1 MKNNIDLIVLQSESC
16 DRESANSA
24 AILVHKLISVLESIE
39 KLPVYIYDPPG
50 SGYGLQ
56 VS

>member
-1 MKNNIDLIVLQSESC
+1 MLQSEIL
-16 DRESANSA
+16 DKDSANSA

-56 VS
+56 VI

>member
-1 MKNNIDLIVLQSESC
+1 MDKENV
-16 DRESANSA
+16 NSA

-39 KLPVYIYDPPG
+39 KLPVFIYDPPG

-56 VS
+56 V